1 MGSRVKEDERHEMI
15 LRKLVKNGENRKCIN
30 CGSLGP
36 QYACTNF
43 STFVCTQCS
52 GVHREFSHR
61 IKSISMAKFTAGEVQ
76 ALQAGGNERAREQY
90 FKDWDPV
97 RNPLPDNSNPD
108 KLRTFIKAVYV
119 ERRYTGERPQY
130 FKGRQGGREDGLNS
144 WQPESWADQMA
155 DVHRPYGNSADN
167 RRNNQRARK
176 SDVERSQFDLKRS
189 PLRSEK
195 DHQMG
200 RRSYDEREGRREEKA
215 ANEVNRDWRRPESSR
230 SSSHEGTSPPIHSVK
245 DILGEDPPSL
255 HVDQPQANG
264 HAKTPS
270 LPLTSPVG
278 LHKDGQSNSPGLLG
292 SGEVPVD
299 AAPQLKRVDSTSLI
313 DFSGDTEPAAATKP
327 ISDPFAPTSVI
338 DPFAPAGA
346 SKSIPDPFSVGVQG
360 GSVQPSST
368 GWATFDVPD
377 NGPKQWDRSTLWGD
391 SNSGAAGNT
400 WATFQRPEAHSAAA
414 PAQAPPIPQPSLFA
428 MPSASQLHTQNVPQL
443 PMNSPG
449 LFNIAPSSAT
459 RVHRDIPQEFFAPA
473 YPQSSMLN
481 MQGQPQANTQPPRT
495 QNPFESNSAPVS
507 LLNLNALY
515 EALPPQGMPLNRAP
529 PQWGQP
535 IPQFPPNAIQG
546 GFGYGNYAT
555 PTMVMPTVGP
565 RGFSTGAVYGGPQF
579 FSQTAGSNPFH

>member
-43 STFVCTQCS
+43 STFVCAQCS

-76 ALQAGGNERAREQY
+76 ALQAGGNEHARELY

-97 RNPLPDNSNPD
+97 RNPLPDNRQVH

-130 FKGRQGGREDGLNS
+130 SKGRQGGREDGLNS

-189 PLRSEK
+189 PLQSER
-195 DHQMG
+195 DHQIG
-200 RRSYDEREGRREEKA
+200 RRSYDERDGHHEGKA
-215 ANEVNRDWRRPESSR
+215 ANEVNQDWCRPESSR
-230 SSSHEGTSPPIHSVK
+230 SSSHEGTSPPIHPVK

-255 HVDQPQANG
+255 H
-264 HAKTPS
+264 
-270 LPLTSPVG
+270 VG

-360 GSVQPSST
+360 GSVQPGST

-400 WATFQRPEAHSAAA
+400 WATFQGPEARSAAA

-428 MPSASQLHTQNVPQL
+428 MPSAPQLHTQNVPQL

-449 LFNIAPSSAT
+449 LFNIANSSAT

-473 YPQSSMLN
+473 YPQSSVLS

-495 QNPFESNSAPVS
+495 RNPFESGSAPVS